1 MSIFSFFA
9 EQNTLSHLG
18 YSMLSYGAI
27 GLAIIIC
34 AVLIFAMHMGLENYK
49 LLAACALAVGLFGE
63 LFLPVKLLVD
73 PPSFQS
79 ILVLGANYSDLSA
92 RQIQA
97 ATDALLWVRIIIF
110 ALTII
115 AAIILYQVFFKRRG
129 Y

>member
-1 MSIFSFFA
+1 MSIFSFFS

-18 YSMLSYGAI
+18 YSMLGGGAI

-34 AVLIFAMHMGLENYK
+34 AVLIFAMRMGLENYK
-49 LLAACALAVGLFGE
+49 WLAAGALAVGLFGE

-79 ILVLGANYSDLSA
+79 ILVLSANYSDLSA

-115 AAIILYQVFFKRRG
+115 AAIILSQIFFKRRG

>member
-18 YSMLSYGAI
+18 YSMLGSGAI

-34 AVLIFAMHMGLENYK
+34 AVLIFAMRMGLENYK
-49 LLAACALAVGLFGE
+49 WLAAGALAVGLFGE

-79 ILVLGANYSDLSA
+79 ILVLSANYSDLSA

-115 AAIILYQVFFKRRG
+115 AAIILSQVFFKRRG